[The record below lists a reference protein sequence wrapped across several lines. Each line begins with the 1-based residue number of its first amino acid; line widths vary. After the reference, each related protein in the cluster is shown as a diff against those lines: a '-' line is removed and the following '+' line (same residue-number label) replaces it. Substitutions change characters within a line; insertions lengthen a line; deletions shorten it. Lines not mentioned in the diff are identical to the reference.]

1 VAYPF
6 PSAATEALVE
16 CSTER
21 VRRLYPISTP
31 KDDTS
36 FAVFVWSVNY
46 PSDQATY
53 TWYCDQIVLS
63 FVFIGVGVLAFGFLS
78 VLIRCPVCKRN
89 VGWHVLSTANANDWF
104 ATLMRLDHC
113 PFCS

>member
-1 VAYPF
+1 MNDRFWIQQTQQFWKIVLF
-6 PSAATEALVE
+6 LALTMIDLV
-16 CSTER
+16 
-21 VRRLYPISTP
+21 L
-31 KDDTS
+31 
-36 FAVFVWSVNY
+36 FAMFVWSVNF

-53 TWYCDQIVLS
+53 AWYRDQIVLS
-63 FVFIGVGVLAFGFLS
+63 FAFIGTGVLTFGFLS